1 MIGDLSDSAT
11 PFGRRL
17 PSKEE
22 IAENG
27 FYYYFLPP
35 LEREFYSAALKDPG
49 LENVIACLQETIVSI
64 LEGDPRNYHLLPR
77 AFKTLASLTRLNN
90 DIRGRKSGRSGRT
103 SRRTGHFFSPSTPR
117 NKSGSD

>member
-27 FYYYFLPP
+27 LYYYFLPP

-49 LENVIACLQETIVSI
+49 LENVIACLQETIVSV

-77 AFKTLASLTRLNN
+77 AFTMGKPVVIDAVTDVNA
-90 DIRGRKSGRSGRT
+90 
-103 SRRTGHFFSPSTPR
+103 FSQKPLSH
-117 NKSGSD
+117 